1 MRTLLD
7 NDYLR
12 SELKRPTIFPTCANV
27 SPGWKSSGARPPIVA
42 SQLLPEKIL
51 SSILLDF
58 CFELNPRPTSMRS
71 FISFAIV
78 ILMTTVAVE
87 TLSAQTLPAPEAITD
102 PKQVASKPNAEVEP
116 RSLTIEK
123 LYMTR
128 QVGLPTWSP
137 DGKQIAFISN
147 MSGRNNIW
155 LVPAEGGWPVQLT
168 VSDQRQTAPAWS
180 PDGKWI
186 AYQSDYDGDELW
198 DIFLVSPKTGRV
210 VNLTSTR
217 EIAELNPTWSPD
229 GRYLAYEVK
238 AKTSAAY
245 EIDIYDTLMRE
256 VKHLTTS
263 TPQDK
268 SNYDPI
274 WLKDGKSIVYT
285 QDQAKGT
292 DSNIFIAEMAT
303 GKSTLLTPH
312 EGEQRYSA
320 DDVSPD
326 GKRVLITSNAANGYQ
341 NIGLLEISTKKISW
355 LTKDKWAIR
364 GSEFSPDGKRITFTA
379 NVDGSQD
386 IYLHDL
392 ATGKST
398 ALPVPKGVN
407 EPTGGHSAFTKDGS
421 RLLYYHNGPTAPGDL
436 WVYTLATGKSH
447 QVTHSLVAGVRSE
460 DMVEPYLVHYP
471 SRDGKWT
478 ISAFLYVPFN
488 MARNGQN
495 AAIVYIHGGPTSQT
509 MNSFNR
515 FVQYAAN
522 QGYMV
527 LAPNYRGSTGYGKEF
542 QQANLFDMGGGD
554 LQDVLAGVDW
564 IKQTGHLDPKKI
576 AVMGASYGGYLSMM
590 AVTKAPEVWA
600 AGVPIVPFVNWFT
613 EIENEDPE
621 LRQSDLATMGDVVK
635 NKSLY
640 EDRSPINFVDQ
651 IKAPLLLLAGGHDPR
666 CPKSETQQV
675 VDAIKKRGGTVDYK
689 IYENEG
695 HGFAR
700 VENQIDAY
708 QRVADFLLA
717 HVPPADCSCS
727 LTE

>member
-1 MRTLLD
+1 MRTRVL
-7 NDYLR
+7 
-12 SELKRPTIFPTCANV
+12 
-27 SPGWKSSGARPPIVA
+27 
-42 SQLLPEKIL
+42 
-51 SSILLDF
+51 
-58 CFELNPRPTSMRS
+58 
-71 FISFAIV
+71 FAIV
-78 ILMTTVAVE
+78 IVMSTVIVETVA
-87 TLSAQTLPAPEAITD
+87 AQDLPAPQAITD
-102 PKQVASKPNAEVEP
+102 PKHIASKPNAQVEP

-128 QVGLPTWSP
+128 QVGRPTWSP
-137 DGKQIAFISN
+137 DGKSIAFISN
-147 MSGRNNIW
+147 MSGRNNLW
-155 LVPAEGGWPVQLT
+155 LVPAEGGWPVQVT
-168 VSDQRQTAPAWS
+168 VSDQRQSSPAWS

-198 DIFLVSPKTGRV
+198 DIFLVSPKTGKV

-217 EIAELNPTWSPD
+217 EISEMNPTWSPD

-238 AKTSAAY
+238 PKTSAAS
-245 EIDIYDTLMRE
+245 EIDVYDMVMRE
-256 VKHLTTS
+256 VKHITTG

-268 SNYDPI
+268 GNSDPI
-274 WLKDGKSIVYT
+274 WSKDGKYIVYT
-285 QDQAKGT
+285 QEQAKGT
-292 DSNIFIAEMAT
+292 DSNIFIADVAT

-320 DDVSPD
+320 NDISGVGIPD
-326 GKRVLITSNAANGYQ
+326 AMRILATSNAGNGYD
-341 NIGLLEISTKKISW
+341 NVGLLDVGTKGALGGHLSPEKISW
-355 LTKDKWAIR
+355 LTKDKWEIR
-364 GSEFSPDGKRITFTA
+364 GGEFSPDGKHITFSA
-379 NVDGSQD
+379 NVDGNED

-392 ATGKST
+392 AIGKST
-398 ALPVPKGVN
+398 GLPIPKGVN
-407 EPTGGHSAFTKDGS
+407 EPAGGRSAFTKDGS

-478 ISAFLYVPFN
+478 ITAFLYVPFN

-554 LQDVLAGVDW
+554 LQDILAGVDW

-576 AVMGASYGGYLSMM
+576 AVMGGSYGGYLSMM
-590 AVTKAPEVWA
+590 SVTKAPDVWA

-613 EIENEDPE
+613 EIENEDPV
-621 LRQSDLATMGDVVK
+621 LQQSDLATMGDVVK
-635 NKSLY
+635 NKALY
-640 EDRSPINFVDQ
+640 EDRSPINFIDQ

-689 IYENEG
+689 IYDNEG

-708 QRVADFLLA
+708 KRVADFLMA
-717 HVPPADCSCS
+717 HVVPADCSCS

>member
-1 MRTLLD
+1 MRT
-7 NDYLR
+7 
-12 SELKRPTIFPTCANV
+12 FAV
-27 SPGWKSSGARPPIVA
+27 
-42 SQLLPEKIL
+42 
-51 SSILLDF
+51 
-58 CFELNPRPTSMRS
+58 
-71 FISFAIV
+71 FAIV
-78 ILMTTVAVE
+78 ISMSIAVTE
-87 TLSAQTLPAPEAITD
+87 NIAAAQTLSAPQAITD
-102 PKQVASKPNAEVEP
+102 PKQITSKPNAQVEP

-128 QVGLPTWSP
+128 QVGRPAWSP
-137 DGKQIAFISN
+137 DGKNIAFISN
-147 MSGRNNIW
+147 MSGRNNLW

-168 VSDQRQTAPAWS
+168 VSDQRQSAPAWS

-186 AYQSDYDGDELW
+186 AYQSDYDGDEQW
-198 DIFLVSPKTGRV
+198 DIFLVSPKTGKV

-217 EIAELNPTWSPD
+217 EIAETDPTWSPD
-229 GRYLAYEVK
+229 GRYLAYLVK
-238 AKTSAAY
+238 PKTSAAH
-245 EIDIYDTLMRE
+245 EIDIYDTVMRE
-256 VKHLTTS
+256 VKHLTTN

-268 SNYDPI
+268 GNSNPI
-274 WLKDGKSIVYT
+274 WSKDGKYIVYT
-285 QDQAKGT
+285 QEQAKGT
-292 DSNIFIAEMAT
+292 DSNIFIADVAT
-303 GKSTLLTPH
+303 GRSTLLTPH
-312 EGEQRYSA
+312 EGEQRFWA
-320 DDVSPD
+320 NDISPMGIPD
-326 GKRVLITSNAANGYQ
+326 AMRLLVTSNAGNGYD
-341 NIGLLEISTKKISW
+341 NIGTLDVGTKGAMAGHLTPQKISW
-355 LTKDKWAIR
+355 LTKDKWEIR
-364 GSEFSPDGKRITFTA
+364 GGEFSPDGKRLTFSA
-379 NVDGSQD
+379 NVDGNED

-398 ALPVPKGVN
+398 ALPIPKGVN
-407 EPTGGHSAFTKDGS
+407 EPAGGHSAFTQDGT

-515 FVQYAAN
+515 FVQYATN

-576 AVMGASYGGYLSMM
+576 AVMGGSYGGYLSMM
-590 AVTKAPEVWA
+590 SVTKAPEVWA

-613 EIENEDPE
+613 EIENEDPV
-621 LRQSDLATMGDVVK
+621 LQQSDLATMGDVVK
-635 NKSLY
+635 NKALY
-640 EDRSPINFVDQ
+640 EDRSPINFIDQ

-675 VDAIKKRGGTVDYK
+675 VDAIKKRGGTIDYK

-708 QRVADFLLA
+708 QRVADFVLA

>member
-1 MRTLLD
+1 MRT
-7 NDYLR
+7 Y
-12 SELKRPTIFPTCANV
+12 
-27 SPGWKSSGARPPIVA
+27 
-42 SQLLPEKIL
+42 IL
-51 SSILLDF
+51 
-58 CFELNPRPTSMRS
+58 
-71 FISFAIV
+71 FAIV
-78 ILMTTVAVE
+78 IFMSTILAE
-87 TLSAQTLPAPEAITD
+87 TAAQTLPAPQAVTD
-102 PKQVASKPNAEVEP
+102 PTKISSKPNAQVEP

-128 QVGLPTWSP
+128 QVGRPTWSP
-137 DGKQIAFISN
+137 DGRNIAFISN
-147 MSGRNNIW
+147 MSGRNNLW

-186 AYQSDYDGDELW
+186 AYQSDYDGDEQW
-198 DIFLVSPKTGRV
+198 DIFLVSPKTGKV
-210 VNLTSTR
+210 ANLTQTR

-238 AKTSAAY
+238 PKTSAAY
-245 EIDIYDTLMRE
+245 EIDIYDMVLRE
-256 VKHLTTS
+256 VKHLTS
-263 TPQDK
+263 GTPQDK
-268 SNYDPI
+268 RNFNPI
-274 WLKDGKSIVYT
+274 WSKDGKYIAYT
-285 QDQAKGT
+285 KEQAKGT
-292 DSNIFIAEMAT
+292 DSNIYLTEVAS

-312 EGEQRYSA
+312 EGEQLYFAS
-320 DDVSPD
+320 DISPD
-326 GKRVLITSNAANGYQ
+326 NKRVLLSSNAANGYE
-341 NIGLLEISTKKISW
+341 NIALLDVATKKISW
-355 LTKDKWAIR
+355 LTQDKWEIR
-364 GSEFSPDGKRITFTA
+364 GGEFSPDGKRITFRA
-379 NVDGSQD
+379 NVDGNED
-386 IYLHDL
+386 IFFHEL
-392 ATGKST
+392 AAGKT
-398 ALPVPKGVN
+398 TPFALPKGVN
-407 EPTGGHSAFTKDGS
+407 EPAGGHSAFSPDGQ
-421 RLLYYHNGPTAPGDL
+421 RLLYNHNGPTAPGDL
-436 WVYTLATGKSH
+436 WVYNLATGKSL

-488 MARNGQN
+488 MVRNGQN
-495 AAIVYIHGGPTSQT
+495 AAIVYIHGGPTSQS

-515 FVQYAAN
+515 FVQFAAN

-576 AVMGASYGGYLSMM
+576 AVMGGSYGGYLSMM
-590 AVTKAPEVWA
+590 AVTKAPDVWA

-613 EIENEDPE
+613 EIENEDPV
-621 LRQSDLATMGDVVK
+621 LQQSDLATMGDVVK
-635 NKSLY
+635 NKALY
-640 EDRSPINFVDQ
+640 EDRSPINFIDQ
-651 IKAPLLLLAGGHDPR
+651 IKAPVLLLAGGHDPR

-675 VDAIKKRGGTVDYK
+675 VDAIRKRGGTVDSK

-708 QRVADFLLA
+708 KRVADFLLA
-717 HVPPADCSCS
+717 HVVPADCSCS